1 MTLAQSSQGKRTV
14 LLLADGLLLMGLCIV
29 LAVGESDTPTWG
41 LRIGGGIAALAGGGC
56 VYLVLQ
62 TGIAGIKVVGFA
74 ALLVVFG
81 LLLLIIPGTL
91 RSTVTWVLGI
101 AVLAWGGSR
110 YAAISPEDTPLARW
124 ALISLMVAAIVLG
137 LVMLIF
143 NGMGTFLVPLVLGA
157 YLVTSSPVGSQL
169 VEDVPEIVSAF
180 RE

>member
-1 MTLAQSSQGKRTV
+1 M
-14 LLLADGLLLMGLCIV
+14 

-74 ALLVVFG
+74 ALLVVVG
-81 LLLLIIPGTL
+81 LCFLIIPSSL
-91 RSTVTWVLGI
+91 RSAVTQVLAI

-110 YAAISPEDTPLARW
+110 FVAVSREDTPLVRRT
-124 ALISLMVAAIVLG
+124 LISVMVAAIVLG

-169 VEDVPEIVSAF
+169 VNDLNHSYDELTQE
-180 RE
+180 